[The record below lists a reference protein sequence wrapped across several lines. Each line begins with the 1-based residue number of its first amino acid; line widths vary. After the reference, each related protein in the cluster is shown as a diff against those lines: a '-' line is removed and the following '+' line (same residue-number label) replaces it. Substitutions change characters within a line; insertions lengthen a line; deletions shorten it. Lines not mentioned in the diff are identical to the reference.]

1 MSASLRKPIP
11 LAIALIGAAMTIAGA
26 RADAARLALVIGND
40 NYQHATSLQNARAD
54 AQAVARTLE
63 RAGFIVTLKQDL
75 GLREFKEALRSFKSQ
90 LAGGDEAVFYFSG
103 HGVQFQGTNYLIP
116 TDLSP
121 ENAEQVA
128 DYAVALQRVLDDLSD
143 QRTRFALAIVDACR
157 DNPFKGAGRAI
168 GARGLAPVTAATGQM
183 ILYSAGA
190 GQEALDRLGPKDSD
204 PNGVFTRVLI
214 REMDKPGVPV
224 DQMLRNVRD
233 QVVRLARSV
242 NHEQVPALYDQAIGQ
257 FYIVPASKSANVGGD
272 HGHGDTNLRAF
283 TLLASTHNAQTR
295 EKIEQELAERLRQ
308 SLPNNIFYSIAA
320 HTSGWGFKPAAATS
334 DGRTGTVTLTAGA
347 FRDGHFAFDDS
358 DVWDYRVDCISQ
370 QFVPV
375 RHSSRGAVTYLP
387 EASRKDGALDLVAK
401 PNLPEKVV
409 QQVLCEP
416 PLRITPLWAV
426 QELEWTDLGQAWHSA
441 LSVRWSNPK
450 RPSER
455 YVFSRHDLA
464 SSTWYGA
471 DAEFWWLAV
480 NCATKETRDTPS
492 FAASRSG
499 EIIGM
504 ISGTPWIHPTQG
516 TPAANALVLLCER
529 Q

>member
-1 MSASLRKPIP
+1 MLMLAATRTPIG
-11 LAIALIGAAMTIAGA
+11 LATALFATAMTIAA
-26 RADAARLALVIGND
+26 APADAARLALVIGND
-40 NYQHATSLQNARAD
+40 NYQYATSLQNARAD

-63 RAGFIVTLKQDL
+63 RAKFAVTLKQDL
-75 GLREFKEALRSFKSQ
+75 GLREFKEALRGFKSQ

-116 TDLSP
+116 TDLRP

-128 DYAVALQRVLDDLSD
+128 DDAVPLQRVLDDLSD
-143 QRTRFALAIVDACR
+143 QRARFALAIVDACR
-157 DNPFKGAGRAI
+157 DNPFKGTGRAI

-190 GQEALDRLGPKDSD
+190 GQEALDRLGPGDND

-242 NHEQVPALYDQAIGQ
+242 NHEQVPALYDQAIGE
-257 FYIVPASKSANVGGD
+257 FYISPTDVA
-272 HGHGDTNLRAF
+272 HGDVKLQAF
-283 TLLASTHNAQTR
+283 TLLASTRNAQTR
-295 EKIEQELAERLRQ
+295 EKIEQQLAERLRQ
-308 SLPNNIFYSIAA
+308 SLPNNIFYSTAA
-320 HTSGWGFKPAAATS
+320 HTSGWGFKPAAAS
-334 DGRTGTVTLTAGA
+334 GDGHTWTVTLTAGA
-347 FRDGHFAFDDS
+347 FRDGRFAFDDS
-358 DVWDYRVDCISQ
+358 DVWDYRLDCASQ
-370 QFVPV
+370 QLVPV
-375 RHSSRGAVTYLP
+375 RHSSRGAVTYLA
-387 EASRKDGALDLVAK
+387 EASRKAGTLDLAAK
-401 PNLPEKVV
+401 PNQPEKLV
-409 QQVLCEP
+409 QQVLCEA

-426 QELEWTDLGQAWHSA
+426 QELEWTELGQGWRSA
-441 LSVRWSNPK
+441 LAVRWSDPR
-450 RPSER
+450 RPAER

-480 NCATKETRDTPS
+480 NCATGETRDTPS

-504 ISGTPWIHPTQG
+504 IAGTQWIHPAQG